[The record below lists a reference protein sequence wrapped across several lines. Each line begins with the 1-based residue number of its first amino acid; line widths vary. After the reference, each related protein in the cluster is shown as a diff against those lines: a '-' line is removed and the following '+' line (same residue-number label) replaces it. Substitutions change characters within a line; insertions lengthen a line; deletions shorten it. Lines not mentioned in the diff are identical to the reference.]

1 MAAVGAVPPLREC
14 ASNFADLPH
23 LAVLDGG
30 PDDSGRWTYLAADP
44 AQCLVWDRH
53 GGDGFTGLESLLGPD
68 DRHPEW
74 PAPFSGGA
82 IGYLAYDAVFDLE
95 TLRVPPAPAPA
106 GYLWA
111 GVYDRVIARDEMTGE
126 GWVAATSRFG
136 RDPQRLVD
144 EARARLATPPT
155 RPREVRASG
164 VTTNLGRGAY
174 GERVRR
180 ILDYIAAGDCYQVN
194 LARRLTLQCQASS
207 LDVYRQLVD
216 RHPAPFGALI
226 RAGPVDVVSASPE
239 LFIRS
244 DGRRAVARP
253 IKGTRP
259 RSQDPAEDRRR
270 ARALRASAKDRAE
283 NVMIVDVMRND
294 FGRVCTPGSV
304 RAPIL
309 WSVEPHPTV
318 WQLVSVIRGELAEGA
333 TSLDLLRACAPS
345 GSVTGAPKLRAI
357 EIIDELEPERRGV
370 YCGSVFR
377 LGFDGALTAS
387 VAIRTLQLANGQASL
402 DVGAGIVA
410 DSDPDLEFDET
421 SDKARGIL
429 AALGTREKAPP
440 PATRQGQ
447 V

>member
-1 MAAVGAVPPLREC
+1 MAAVGPVPPLREC

-30 PDDSGRWTYLAADP
+30 PGANGRWTYLAADP
-44 AQCLVWDRH
+44 ARCIWWDADS
-53 GGDGFTGLESLLGPD
+53 GDGFAGLQALLGPD
-68 DRHPEW
+68 DRHPDW

-82 IGYLAYDAVFDLE
+82 IGYLAYDTVFALE

-111 GVYDRVIARDEMTGE
+111 GVYDRVIARDEASGE

-136 RDPQRLVD
+136 RDPEHFVD
-144 EARARLATPPT
+144 DARARLTTPPA
-155 RPREVRASG
+155 RPREVGATG
-164 VTTNLGRGAY
+164 VTTNLGRAAY
-174 GERVRR
+174 GDRVRR
-180 ILDYIAAGDCYQVN
+180 VLDYIAAGDCYQVN

-216 RHPAPFGALI
+216 RHPAPLGGLI
-226 RAGPVDVVSASPE
+226 RAGPIDIVSASPE

-244 DGRRAVARP
+244 DGRRAAARP

-259 RSQDPAEDRRR
+259 RSRDPVEDQRR
-270 ARALRASAKDRAE
+270 ARALRASAKERAE

-294 FGRVCTPGSV
+294 FGRVCAPGSV

-318 WQLVSVIRGELAEGA
+318 WQLVSVIGGDLADGA
-333 TSLDLLRACAPS
+333 TSVDLLRACAPS

-387 VAIRTLQLANGQASL
+387 VAIRTLQLADGRASL

-429 AALGTREKAPP
+429 AALGTQE
-440 PATRQGQ
+440 
-447 V
+447 

>member
-14 ASNFADLPH
+14 ASNFADVPH
-23 LAVLDGG
+23 LAVQDGG
-30 PDDSGRWTYLAADP
+30 PGANGRWTYLAADP
-44 AQCLVWDRH
+44 AQCITWDAH
-53 GGDGFTGLESLLGPD
+53 SGDGFAGLEALPGPD
-68 DRHPEW
+68 DRHPDW

-82 IGYLAYDAVFDLE
+82 IGYLAYDAAFALE
-95 TLRVPPAPAPA
+95 RLRVPPAPAPA

-111 GVYDRVIARDEMTGE
+111 GVYDRVIARDEATGE
-126 GWVAATSRFG
+126 GWVAATGRCG
-136 RDPQRLVD
+136 RDPQLLVD
-144 EARARLATPPT
+144 EARARLAAPPG
-155 RPREVRASG
+155 RPHEARAAG
-164 VTTNLGRGAY
+164 VTTNLDSAAY
-174 GERVRR
+174 GDRVRR
-180 ILDYIAAGDCYQVN
+180 VLEYIAAGDCYQVN
-194 LARRLTLQCQASS
+194 LARRLTFQCQASS

-244 DGRRAVARP
+244 DGRRAMARP

-294 FGRVCTPGSV
+294 FGRVCAPGSV
-304 RAPIL
+304 RAPML

-318 WQLVSVIRGELAEGA
+318 WQLVSAIAGELAEGA
-333 TSLDLLRACAPS
+333 TSVDLLRACAPS

-387 VAIRTLQLANGQASL
+387 VAIRTLQFANGRASL

-421 SDKARGIL
+421 ADKARGIL
-429 AALGTREKAPP
+429 AALGARE
-440 PATRQGQ
+440 
-447 V
+447 

>member
-1 MAAVGAVPPLREC
+1 MAAVGAVPPLRDC

-30 PDDSGRWTYLAADP
+30 PGANGRWTYLAADP
-44 AQCLVWDRH
+44 ARCIWWDADA
-53 GGDGFTGLESLLGPD
+53 GDGFAGLTALRGPD
-68 DRHPEW
+68 DRHPDW

-82 IGYLAYDAVFDLE
+82 IGYLAYDAVFALE
-95 TLRVPPAPAPA
+95 TLRVLPAPAPA

-111 GVYDRVIARDEMTGE
+111 GIYDRVIARDEATGE
-126 GWVAATSRFG
+126 GWVTATNHGG
-136 RDPQRLVD
+136 RDPRQLVD
-144 EARARLATPPT
+144 EARARLATPPA

-164 VTTNLGRGAY
+164 VTTNLDRAAY
-174 GERVRR
+174 GHRVRR
-180 ILDYIAAGDCYQVN
+180 VLDYIAAGDCYQVN

-226 RAGPVDVVSASPE
+226 RAGPVDIVSASPE

-244 DGRRAVARP
+244 NGRRAVARP

-259 RSQDPAEDRRR
+259 RSRDPAEDRRR
-270 ARALRASAKDRAE
+270 ARALRVSAKDRAE

-333 TSLDLLRACAPS
+333 TSVDLLRACAPS

-387 VAIRTLQLANGQASL
+387 VAIRTLQLADGRASL

-429 AALGTREKAPP
+429 AALGARE
-440 PATRQGQ
+440 
-447 V
+447 

>member
-1 MAAVGAVPPLREC
+1 MAAAGAVPPLREC
-14 ASNFADLPH
+14 ASNFDDLPH

-30 PDDSGRWTYLAADP
+30 PGANGRWTYLAADP
-44 AQCLVWDRH
+44 AQCLVWNAD
-53 GGDGFTGLESLLGPD
+53 GGDGFAGLQALLGPD
-68 DRHPEW
+68 DRHPDW

-82 IGYLAYDAVFDLE
+82 IGYLAYDAVFGLE
-95 TLRVPPAPAPA
+95 RLRVPWAPAPA

-111 GVYDRVIARDEMTGE
+111 GVFDWVIARDEATGE
-126 GWVAATSRFG
+126 GWVAATSRCG
-136 RDPQRLVD
+136 RDPEQLVND
-144 EARARLATPPT
+144 ACARLAATPA

-164 VTTNLGRGAY
+164 VATNLDRAAY
-174 GERVRR
+174 GDRVRR

-194 LARRLTLQCQASS
+194 LARRLTFECRASS
-207 LDVYRQLVD
+207 LAVYRQLVD

-239 LFIRS
+239 MFIRS
-244 DGRRAVARP
+244 AGRRVAARP

-259 RSQDPAEDRRR
+259 RGHDPAEDRRR

-309 WSVEPHPTV
+309 WSVEAHPTV
-318 WQLVSVIRGELAEGA
+318 WQLVSVIQGELAEGA
-333 TSLDLLRACAPS
+333 TSVDLLRACAPS

-377 LGFDGALTAS
+377 LGFDGALAAS
-387 VAIRTLQLANGQASL
+387 VAIRTLQLLDGRASL

-429 AALGTREKAPP
+429 AALGTRE
-440 PATRQGQ
+440 
-447 V
+447 

>member
-14 ASNFADLPH
+14 ASSFADLPH

-30 PDDSGRWTYLAADP
+30 PEDNGRWTYLAADP
-44 AQCLVWDRH
+44 AECLVWDRH
-53 GGDGFTGLESLLGPD
+53 GGDGFAGLAALLGPD
-68 DRHPEW
+68 DRHPNW

-82 IGYLAYDAVFDLE
+82 IGYLAYDAVFALE

-111 GVYDRVIARDEMTGE
+111 GVHDRVIARDEATGE
-126 GWVAATSRFG
+126 CLVTATGRFG
-136 RDPQRLVD
+136 RDPEQLIA
-144 EARARLATPPT
+144 EARARLAAPPAN
-155 RPREVRASG
+155 PREVLASG
-164 VTTNLGRGAY
+164 VTTNLDRAAY
-174 GERVRR
+174 GGRVRR
-180 ILDYIAAGDCYQVN
+180 VLDYIAAGDCYQVN
-194 LARRLTLQCQASS
+194 LARRLKFQCLGSS

-226 RAGPVDVVSASPE
+226 RAGPVDIVSASPE

-244 DGRRAVARP
+244 DGRQATARP

-259 RSQDPAEDRRR
+259 RSQDPAEDQRR
-270 ARALRASAKDRAE
+270 ARALRVSAKDRAE

-318 WQLVSVIRGELAEGA
+318 WQLVSVVRGELAEGA
-333 TSLDLLRACAPS
+333 TSVDLLRACAPS

-387 VAIRTLQLANGQASL
+387 VAIRTLQLANGRASL

-429 AALGTREKAPP
+429 AALGARE
-440 PATRQGQ
+440 
-447 V
+447 

>member
-30 PDDSGRWTYLAADP
+30 PGANGRWTYLAADP
-44 AQCLVWDRH
+44 ARCIWWDAD
-53 GGDGFTGLESLLGPD
+53 GDDGFAGLEALRGPD
-68 DRHPEW
+68 DRHPDW

-82 IGYLAYDAVFDLE
+82 IGYLAYDAAFALE
-95 TLRVPPAPAPA
+95 RLRVLPSPAPA

-111 GVYDRVIARDEMTGE
+111 GVYDRVIARDEATGE
-126 GWVAATSRFG
+126 GWVTATSQGG
-136 RDPQRLVD
+136 RDPQQLVD
-144 EARARLATPPT
+144 DARERLTTPPA

-164 VTTNLGRGAY
+164 VTTNLDRAAY
-174 GERVRR
+174 GGRVRR
-180 ILDYIAAGDCYQVN
+180 VLDYIAAGDCYQVN
-194 LARRLTLQCQASS
+194 LARRLTFQCRASS

-244 DGRRAVARP
+244 DGRQAVARP
-253 IKGTRP
+253 IKGTRS
-259 RSQDPAEDRRR
+259 RSRDPAEDPRR

-318 WQLVSVIRGELAEGA
+318 WQLVSVIRGDLAAGK
-333 TSLDLLRACAPS
+333 TSVDLLRACAPS

-429 AALGTREKAPP
+429 AALGTVE
-440 PATRQGQ
+440 
-447 V
+447 

>member
-1 MAAVGAVPPLREC
+1 MAAVGAVPPLREA
-14 ASNFADLPH
+14 ASQFADVPH

-30 PDDSGRWTYLAADP
+30 PGANGRWTYLAADP
-44 AQCLVWDRH
+44 AQCLVWDAD
-53 GGDGFTGLESLLGPD
+53 GGNGFAGLQALLGAD
-68 DRHPEW
+68 DRHPDW

-82 IGYLAYDAVFDLE
+82 IGYLAYDAAFGLE
-95 TLRVPPAPAPA
+95 RLRVPPAPAPA

-111 GVYDRVIARDEMTGE
+111 GVYDRVIARDEATGE
-126 GWVAATSRFG
+126 GWVAATSRCG
-136 RDPQRLVD
+136 RDPEQLVND
-144 EARARLATPPT
+144 ARARLAATPP
-155 RPREVRASG
+155 RPREVRASR
-164 VTTNLGRGAY
+164 VASNLDRAAY
-174 GERVRR
+174 GDRVRR
-180 ILDYIAAGDCYQVN
+180 VLDYIAAGDCYQVN
-194 LARRLTLQCQASS
+194 LARRLRFQCPASS
-207 LDVYRQLVD
+207 LEVYRQLVE

-239 LFIRS
+239 MFIRS
-244 DGRRAVARP
+244 AGRRVAARP

-259 RSQDPAEDRRR
+259 RSHDPVEDRRR

-333 TSLDLLRACAPS
+333 TSVDLLRACAPS

-377 LGFDGALTAS
+377 LGFDGALAAS
-387 VAIRTLQLANGQASL
+387 VAIRSLQLVDGHASL

-421 SDKARGIL
+421 SAKARGIL
-429 AALGTREKAPP
+429 AALGTRE
-440 PATRQGQ
+440 
-447 V
+447 

>member
-1 MAAVGAVPPLREC
+1 MASVGAVPPLRAC

-30 PDDSGRWTYLAADP
+30 PGAGGRWTYLAADP

-53 GGDGFTGLESLLGPD
+53 GGDGFAGLEALLGPD
-68 DRHPEW
+68 DRHPDW
-74 PAPFSGGA
+74 PAPFNGGA
-82 IGYLAYDAVFDLE
+82 IGYLAYDAVFALE
-95 TLRVPPAPAPA
+95 TLRVPPAPPPA

-111 GVYDRVIARDEMTGE
+111 GVYDRVIARHEATGE
-126 GWVAATSRFG
+126 CFVAATGRFG
-136 RDPQRLVD
+136 RNPEHLID
-144 EARARLATPPT
+144 EARARLAASPAG
-155 RPREVRASG
+155 PREVRASG
-164 VTTNLGRGAY
+164 VTTNLDRAAY
-174 GERVRR
+174 GDRVRR

-194 LARRLTLQCQASS
+194 LARRLTLQCRASS
-207 LDVYRQLVD
+207 LDVYRQLVE

-244 DGRRAVARP
+244 DGRMAMARP

-270 ARALRASAKDRAE
+270 ARALRTSAKDRAE

-304 RAPIL
+304 QAPVL
-309 WSVEPHPTV
+309 WSAEPHPTV
-318 WQLVSVIRGELAEGA
+318 WQLVSVIRGELAEAA
-333 TSLDLLRACAPS
+333 TSVDLLRACAPS

-429 AALGTREKAPP
+429 AALGTRE
-440 PATRQGQ
+440 
-447 V
+447 

>member
-1 MAAVGAVPPLREC
+1 MAAAGAVLPLREV

-23 LAVLDGG
+23 LAVMDGG
-30 PDDSGRWTYLAADP
+30 PGANGRWTYLAADP
-44 AQCLVWDRH
+44 AQCLVWDTD
-53 GGDGFTGLESLLGPD
+53 GGDGFSELQALLGHD
-68 DRHPEW
+68 DRHPDW
-74 PAPFSGGA
+74 PAPFCGGA
-82 IGYLAYDAVFDLE
+82 IGYLAYDAVFGLE
-95 TLRVPPAPAPA
+95 RLRVPPAPAPA

-111 GVYDRVIARDEMTGE
+111 GVYDRVIARDEATGE
-126 GWVAATSRFG
+126 AWVAATSRCG
-136 RDPQRLVD
+136 RDPEQLVRD
-144 EARARLATPPT
+144 ARARLAATPA
-155 RPREVRASG
+155 RRREVRASG
-164 VTTNLGRGAY
+164 VASNLDRTAY
-174 GERVRR
+174 GDRVRR
-180 ILDYIAAGDCYQVN
+180 VLDYIAAGDCYQVN
-194 LARRLTLQCQASS
+194 LARRLSFPCHPSS
-207 LDVYRQLVD
+207 LEVYQQLVD

-239 LFIRS
+239 MFIRS
-244 DGRRAVARP
+244 SGRRVVARP

-259 RSQDPAEDRRR
+259 RSHDPPEDRRR
-270 ARALRASAKDRAE
+270 ARELRTSAKDRAE

-304 RAPIL
+304 GAPIL

-318 WQLVSVIRGELAEGA
+318 WQLVSVIQGELAEGA
-333 TSLDLLRACAPS
+333 ASVDLLHACAPS

-387 VAIRTLQLANGQASL
+387 VAIRTLQLADGHASL

-421 SDKARGIL
+421 S
-429 AALGTREKAPP
+429 
-440 PATRQGQ
+440 
-447 V
+447 

>member
-1 MAAVGAVPPLREC
+1 MAAIGAVPPLREC
-14 ASNFADLPH
+14 ASSFDDLPH

-30 PDDSGRWTYLAADP
+30 PGANGRWTYLAADP
-44 AQCLVWDRH
+44 PQCLVWDAD
-53 GGDGFTGLESLLGPD
+53 GGDGFAELEALIGPD
-68 DRHPEW
+68 DRHPDW

-82 IGYLAYDAVFDLE
+82 IGYLAYDAVFALE
-95 TLRVPPAPAPA
+95 TLRVPHAPAPA

-111 GVYDRVIARDEMTGE
+111 GVYDRVIVRDEATGE
-126 GWVAATSRFG
+126 CWVAATSRFG

-144 EARARLATPPT
+144 EARSRLAAPPT
-155 RPREVRASG
+155 SPREVRAFG
-164 VTTNLGRGAY
+164 VTSNLNRAAY

-194 LARRLTLQCQASS
+194 LARRLRFQCQASS
-207 LDVYRQLVD
+207 LDMYQQLVN

-226 RAGPVDVVSASPE
+226 RAGPIDVVSASPE

-244 DGRRAVARP
+244 EGRQAVARP

-259 RSQDPAEDRRR
+259 RSQDPAEDQRR

-294 FGRVCTPGSV
+294 FGRVCAPGTV

-309 WSVEPHPTV
+309 WSAEPHPTV
-318 WQLVSVIRGELAEGA
+318 WQLVSVVRGELAAGA
-333 TSLDLLRACAPS
+333 SSVDLLRACAPS

-370 YCGSVFR
+370 YCGTVFR

-387 VAIRTLQLANGQASL
+387 VAIRTLQLADGHASL

-429 AALGTREKAPP
+429 AALGTRE
-440 PATRQGQ
+440 
-447 V
+447 

>member
-1 MAAVGAVPPLREC
+1 MAAVGAVPPLRDC
-14 ASNFADLPH
+14 ASNFADVPH

-30 PDDSGRWTYLAADP
+30 PGASGRWTYLAADP
-44 AQCLVWDRH
+44 AQCLVWDAH
-53 GGDGFTGLESLLGPD
+53 GGDGFAGLEALLESD
-68 DRHPEW
+68 DRHPDW

-82 IGYLAYDAVFDLE
+82 IGYLAYDAVFPVE

-111 GVYDRVIARDEMTGE
+111 GVYDRVIARDEATGE
-126 GWVAATSRFG
+126 GWVTATSHGG
-136 RDPQRLVD
+136 RDPQQLVD
-144 EARARLATPPT
+144 EARARLTTPPS

-164 VTTNLGRGAY
+164 VTTNLDRAAY
-174 GERVRR
+174 GDRVRR
-180 ILDYIAAGDCYQVN
+180 VLDYIAAGDCYQVN

-226 RAGPVDVVSASPE
+226 RAGTVDVVSASPE

-244 DGRRAVARP
+244 DGRRAAARP

-259 RSQDPAEDRRR
+259 RSGDPVEDERR
-270 ARALRASAKDRAE
+270 ARALRASAKERAE

-294 FGRVCTPGSV
+294 FGRVCAPGSV

-318 WQLVSVIRGELAEGA
+318 WQLVSVIHGELAVGA
-333 TSLDLLRACAPS
+333 TSVDLLRACSPS

-387 VAIRTLQLANGQASL
+387 VAIRTLQLANGHASL

-421 SDKARGIL
+421 SAKARGIL
-429 AALGTREKAPP
+429 AALGTVE
-440 PATRQGQ
+440 
-447 V
+447 

>member
-1 MAAVGAVPPLREC
+1 MAAAGAVPPLREC

-30 PDDSGRWTYLAADP
+30 PGANGRWTYLAADP
-44 AQCLVWDRH
+44 AQCLVWDAD
-53 GGDGFTGLESLLGPD
+53 GGDGFAGLQALLGPD
-68 DRHPEW
+68 DRHPNW
-74 PAPFSGGA
+74 PAPFGGGA
-82 IGYLAYDAVFDLE
+82 IGYLAYDSVFGLE
-95 TLRVPPAPAPA
+95 RLRVPPGPAPA

-111 GVYDRVIARDEMTGE
+111 GVYDRVIARDEATGE
-126 GWVAATSRFG
+126 CWVAATSRCG
-136 RDPQRLVD
+136 RDPEQLVND
-144 EARARLATPPT
+144 ARARLAATPAEP
-155 RPREVRASG
+155 PEVRASG
-164 VTTNLGRGAY
+164 VATNLDRAAY
-174 GERVRR
+174 GHRVRR

-194 LARRLTLQCQASS
+194 LARRLRFECQASS

-226 RAGPVDVVSASPE
+226 RAGSVDVVSASPE
-239 LFIRS
+239 MFIRS
-244 DGRRAVARP
+244 AGRRVLARP

-259 RSQDPAEDRRR
+259 RSHDPAEDLRR

-333 TSLDLLRACAPS
+333 TSVDLLRACAPS

-377 LGFDGALTAS
+377 LGFDGALAAS
-387 VAIRTLQLANGQASL
+387 VAIRTLQLMDGHASL

-421 SDKARGIL
+421 AAKARGIL
-429 AALGTREKAPP
+429 AALGTRE
-440 PATRQGQ
+440 
-447 V
+447 

>member
-1 MAAVGAVPPLREC
+1 MAAVGAIPPLREC

-30 PDDSGRWTYLAADP
+30 PGANSHWTYLAADP
-44 AQCLVWDRH
+44 AQCLVWDAH
-53 GGDGFTGLESLLGPD
+53 GGDGFAGLESLIGPD
-68 DRHPEW
+68 DRHPDW

-82 IGYLAYDAVFDLE
+82 IGYLAYDAVFALE
-95 TLRVPPAPAPA
+95 TLRAPPAPAPA

-111 GVYDRVIARDEMTGE
+111 GVYDRVIARDEATGE
-126 GWVAATSRFG
+126 GWVAATSHCA
-136 RDPQRLVD
+136 RDPRQLVD

-155 RPREVRASG
+155 RSPEVRASS
-164 VTTNLGRGAY
+164 VTTNLDRAAY
-174 GERVRR
+174 GDRVRR
-180 ILDYIAAGDCYQVN
+180 VLDYIAAGDCYQAN
-194 LARRLTLQCQASS
+194 LARRLTFQCQASS

-259 RSQDPAEDRRR
+259 RSRDPAEDQRR

-294 FGRVCTPGSV
+294 FGRVCAPGSV

-333 TSLDLLRACAPS
+333 TSVDLLRACAPS

-387 VAIRTLQLANGQASL
+387 VAIRTLQLANGYASL

-429 AALGTREKAPP
+429 AALGARE
-440 PATRQGQ
+440 
-447 V
+447 